1 MVISPCWAT
10 TFPVKRINLFLLSA
24 SSFWEVM
31 RRGWAERPLAPR
43 PVFPRRR
50 GFLPAPPRPV
60 FPRRRGFFS
69 APPLVPTTDK
79 TNKAMKTAK
88 PFFKKRPLP
97 PGKEWYSPPA
107 EPEDAAD
114 PLPRSAR
121 FLRREFGAPRPGP
134 GRGG

>member
-10 TFPVKRINLFLLSA
+10 TFPVKRINLFLFSA

-31 RRGWAERPLAPR
+31 RRGWAERPLA
-43 PVFPRRR
+43 
-50 GFLPAPPRPV
+50 PRPV

-97 PGKEWYSPPA
+97 PRKEWYSPPA

-121 FLRREFGAPRPGP
+121 FLRRAFGATLPAPGL
-134 GRGG
+134 GG